1 MTKFRCWLPEYGQD
15 REDGRDMGAYDAE
28 QAAALFMEIYETRN
42 AEYPVASGGT
52 AVVAVSTDGDA
63 PEMHSVWGEPR
74 PTYRARR
81 KSC

>member
-15 REDGRDMGAYDAE
+15 REDGRVVDAFDSE
-28 QAAALFMEIYETRN
+28 HAATCFMKTYETRN

-52 AVVAVSTDGDA
+52 ALVAVSTNGAA
-63 PEMHSVWGEPR
+63 PEMYSVWGEPR

-81 KSC
+81 QP